1 MSSKS
6 PVSTNVQQASLE
18 KDCVPHHDSDDEY
31 EEEEH
36 LVSVELT
43 GIIDSDI
50 LEKCNNKC
58 KILGINTEKP
68 FLQVD
73 KYVFAGEYE
82 DALGT
87 CVVFE
92 EILDQGDGD
101 NAKPKLKYK
110 CHTVK
115 KLNMTR
121 TFLTEKKEGDEGGGK
136 IEWFQIKEDSNASWP
151 QMICSFAQEN
161 EDANE
166 SASEEDDS
174 EHLDEST
181 EDIGQAEQS
190 LKPGGKQN
198 SDFEEKGCSTS
209 EVKKQSGSAG
219 KVHEE
224 EQHMDTDKID
234 GGTDEPS
241 CTTEEELRNAPEDAG
256 CAQQEAQICHD

>member
-6 PVSTNVQQASLE
+6 VVVNPNAKQASIQSE
-18 KDCVPHHDSDDEY
+18 GVPAQDSEDEY

-50 LEKCNNKC
+50 LEKCNNRC

-87 CVVFE
+87 CVIFE
-92 EILDQGDGD
+92 EPLEHGEGD

-121 TFLTEKKEGDEGGGK
+121 TFLTEKKDGDDGGGK
-136 IEWFQIKEDSNASWP
+136 IEWFQIKEDSNASWS

-161 EDANE
+161 EEAEE
-166 SASEEDDS
+166 SEGEEKG
-174 EHLDEST
+174 ERPGEEPLDGPAQ
-181 EDIGQAEQS
+181 DGGQAEQS
-190 LKPGGKQN
+190 VQPGIWDCDGKGE
-198 SDFEEKGCSTS
+198 SRLDCEGRAVKEEPH
-209 EVKKQSGSAG
+209 A
-219 KVHEE
+219 HN
-224 EQHMDTDKID
+224 DDRD
-234 GGTDEPS
+234 GGTGRSSP
-241 CTTEEELRNAPEDAG
+241 A
-256 CAQQEAQICHD
+256 AQQGAEDSECAKACRHHTS

>member
-1 MSSKS
+1 MTSKS
-6 PVSTNVQQASLE
+6 LGNTDVQQGSLE
-18 KDCVPHHDSDDEY
+18 TGCVHDSDDEY

-43 GIIDSDI
+43 GILDSDI

-87 CVVFE
+87 CVIFE
-92 EILDQGDGD
+92 EILDHGDAD
-101 NAKPKLKYK
+101 HSKPKLKYK

-121 TFLTEKKEGDEGGGK
+121 TFLTEKKEGDDGGGK
-136 IEWFQIKEDSNASWP
+136 IEWFQIKEDSNTSWP

-161 EDANE
+161 EEADD
-166 SASEEDDS
+166 SASEEEDH
-174 EHLDEST
+174 EQLNEST
-181 EDIGQAEQS
+181 EDVEQAEQS
-190 LKPGGKQN
+190 LGPSVKPHSNSEEGNSNVEGKEQ
-198 SDFEEKGCSTS
+198 SDPER
-209 EVKKQSGSAG
+209 EVLNK
-219 KVHEE
+219 
-224 EQHMDTDKID
+224 EQHMDTDKVD
-234 GGTDEPS
+234 GGTDKP
-241 CTTEEELRNAPEDAG
+241 
-256 CAQQEAQICHD
+256 